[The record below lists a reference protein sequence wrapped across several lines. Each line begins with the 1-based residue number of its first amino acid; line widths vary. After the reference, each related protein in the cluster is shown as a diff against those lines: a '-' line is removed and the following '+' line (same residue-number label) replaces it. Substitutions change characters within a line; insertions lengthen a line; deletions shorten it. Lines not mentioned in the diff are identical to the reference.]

1 MTVIKICAKLRGT
14 VDKRVVDMRVFRTN
28 LLNSNGHNSTSTNAF
43 TQYNYDVLFERLKL
57 VSYML
62 IFTYPAFFVVDFFL
76 LKNLNHPTYK
86 WVLAAVH
93 LSGLVISLIFLLIYR
108 SKKGSKSFVVNSYI
122 LLYLLMG
129 AVSSINSQ
137 LFTGN
142 IYAYLII
149 LFGVAVVIPIQ
160 PRKLLIPFIG
170 IHGFFVTG
178 LILIE
183 QNDFSLLIK
192 LINSTGTAVIS
203 FMIALTF
210 YTFRK
215 NDFSNKWKLSRNEE
229 SFRRLFHLNPNP
241 LILEKLSNDEILLM
255 NQQAIDYYQLEE
267 KGIAQMNTSF
277 LYSNPEEK
285 ADILNRLAEQKT
297 LKNYVTAQQITP
309 NLRKWSMLHFE
320 LVDYLDESC
329 LLIGTTDITAM
340 KEKEVE
346 LSKHASLDP
355 LTGVMNRRSGIELL
369 RKHLSLGVHAQ
380 EFILMFID
388 INNLKKVND
397 RYGHSIGD
405 DLIKTC
411 CATMN
416 QHIDDNDCLFRLG
429 GDEFIM
435 IFFNKQMDDVEL
447 VWDNIKMEFQTIN
460 ETSQKPYK
468 LSASYGCYHYK
479 PDVPITLE
487 EIFELADQDMYKNKH
502 FYKTQQTD
510 QLTPMG

>member
-1 MTVIKICAKLRGT
+1 
-14 VDKRVVDMRVFRTN
+14 MRVFRTN
-28 LLNSNGHNSTSTNAF
+28 LPNGNGQNSTSMSEF
-43 TQYNYDVLFERLKL
+43 TQYNYNVLFERLKL

-93 LSGLVISLIFLLIYR
+93 ITGLVISLLFMFIYR
-108 SKKGSKSFVVNSYI
+108 TKKGSKSFVVNCYI
-122 LLYLLMG
+122 LLYLLLG

-142 IYAYLII
+142 IYVYLII

-160 PRKLLIPFIG
+160 PRKLLIPIIG

-203 FMIALTF
+203 FMIAVIF

-215 NDFSNKWKLSRNEE
+215 NDFSNKMKLSRNEE

-241 LILEKLSNDEILLM
+241 LILTKLSNDEILLM
-255 NQQAIDYYQLEE
+255 NHQAIAYYQLEE
-267 KGIAQMNTSF
+267 KDIAQMNTSF
-277 LYSNPEEK
+277 LYNNPEEK
-285 ADILNRLAEQKT
+285 ADILSRLEEQKV
-297 LKNYVTAQQITP
+297 LKNYVTAQQISP

-346 LSKHASLDP
+346 LSKHASLDA

-369 RKHLSLGVHAQ
+369 RKHLSLGTHAQ
-380 EFILMFID
+380 QFILMFID

-416 QHIDDNDCLFRLG
+416 QHIDLNDCLFRFG
-429 GDEFIM
+429 GDEFI
-435 IFFNKQMDDVEL
+435 IVFFNKQMEDVEL
-447 VWDNIKMEFQTIN
+447 VWDNIRMEFQSIN
-460 ETSQKPYK
+460 EINQKPYK

-479 PDVPITLE
+479 SDTPITLE

-502 FYKTQQTD
+502 IYKTKHTD
-510 QLTPMG
+510 QLTPLG